1 MIYWRF
7 TRILSDF
14 PRGTNSL
21 NQNIVFFPQ
30 FQWFTYYHRPKMA
43 ISKVETVCENFW
55 AKASGAGVK
64 MYKARFV
71 VSSGEIRFVTFPTW
85 SMGF

>member
-1 MIYWRF
+1 
-7 TRILSDF
+7 
-14 PRGTNSL
+14 
-21 NQNIVFFPQ
+21 
-30 FQWFTYYHRPKMA
+30 MA